1 MNPRDVDEVRALFD
15 DAESEADPAPKLEA
29 LKEALALADE
39 IVNCAEVPEGSKVM
53 ARNIRRSHLR
63 RLIQQ
68 LIRLRDLEVNAWS
81 GYIRF
86 LLLDRQAEVSSILEE
101 NPSLNEGYKAVAN
114 LVGHG

>member
-1 MNPRDVDEVRALFD
+1 MNRRDIDEVRALFD

-39 IVNCAEVPEGSKVM
+39 IMESREVPETTRVM

-68 LIRLRDLEVNAWS
+68 LIRLENLDVAAWS

-86 LLLDRQAEVSSILEE
+86 LLVDREAEIRSILDE
-101 NPSLNEGYKAVAN
+101 NPSLNEGYRALADSVR
-114 LVGHG
+114 